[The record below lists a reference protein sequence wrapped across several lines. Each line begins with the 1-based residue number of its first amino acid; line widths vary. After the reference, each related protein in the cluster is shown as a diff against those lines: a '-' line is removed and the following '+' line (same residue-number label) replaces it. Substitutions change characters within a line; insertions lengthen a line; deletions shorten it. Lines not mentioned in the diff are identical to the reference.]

1 MASIWNESHLV
12 RWQGEIHELEISR
25 FFSPP
30 PGESKVK
37 QYLGELKELEG
48 KMFGMADS
56 DCWLWH
62 VMANVILFPVLK
74 W

>member
-1 MASIWNESHLV
+1 M
-12 RWQGEIHELEISR
+12 EISR